1 MAHMAQD
8 SSLHEALRR
17 ISARD
22 MLVVPSTSGEL
33 VGKLVDFA
41 KLNPEKAALYE
52 EQTREALEM
61 AYGYAPDD
69 EDERKPFVYSDGVAV
84 IPVHGTLINRFN
96 GSWGY
101 VTGYNYIRRMLNL
114 ALDDDDVDLIVFDVD
129 SPGGEAAGCFELSRE
144 IMASRRVKPSLA
156 VVDSTAASG
165 GMAIACCATQM
176 YAIPSAR
183 IGSIGVYRMHVSYQG
198 MFEDAGIEIT
208 FAAAGAHKVDGNPY
222 QKLPKEV
229 LDDWEKAAGRTWD
242 DFIALVAEAR
252 DMEPDAVRATEAQI
266 YRADDALALGLIDAV
281 KTPTEA
287 VSAFLAEL
295 ADGEPSDDDEDG
307 EVGMADAKPKSEVTS
322 GLSAADLE
330 RIGTM
335 IAQGVGTAVAGLQR
349 SQAIKDHA
357 AAKGQVALGAKLAA
371 NAAISAE
378 DAIGMI
384 DDAAATVSAAAPK
397 KPKKQ
402 KVAAADDEGDEEGDE
417 DDAEESEEGDE
428 DEADEGDE
436 DEADEAQQAADAARK
451 KRIKA
456 KGGTSAK
463 AKAKKRGDNVN
474 HFDNAMGASD
484 HPNVGAGAGKG
495 KLTGD
500 AALSAS
506 ILADHHKMT
515 GNAWSGKTKQ

>member
-1 MAHMAQD
+1 MSMMAQD

-22 MLVVPSTSGEL
+22 MLVVPATCGDL

-41 KLNPEKAALYE
+41 KLNPEKAAEYE
-52 EQTREALEM
+52 DQTREVLEM

-96 GSWGY
+96 GSWGF
-101 VTGYNYIRRMLNL
+101 VTGYNYIRRMMNL
-114 ALDDDDVDLIVFDVD
+114 ALDDDDVELIVFDVD

-183 IGSIGVYRMHVSYQG
+183 IGSIGVYRMHVSYEG
-198 MFEDAGIEIT
+198 MFKDAGIEIT

-252 DMEPDAVRATEAQI
+252 DLTPDAVRATEAQI
-266 YRADDALALGLIDAV
+266 YRADDALDLGLIDAV

-295 ADGEPSDDDEDG
+295 ADGEPSSDDDG
-307 EVGMADAKPKSEVTS
+307 EVQMADAKTKPEVTS
-322 GLSAADLE
+322 GLTAADLE
-330 RIGTM
+330 KISSM
-335 IAQGVGTAVAGLQR
+335 ITSGITTAVGGLQR
-349 SQAIKDHA
+349 VQAIKDHA
-357 AAKGQVALGAKLAA
+357 ASKGQVALGAKLAA

-397 KPKKQ
+397 KPKRQ
-402 KVAAADDEGDEEGDE
+402 QAAAADDEDADGDDEESDE
-417 DDAEESEEGDE
+417 DDAEAD
-428 DEADEGDE
+428 DADEGDE
-436 DEADEAQQAADAARK
+436 DETEDDGGEAAAEAARK
-451 KRIKA
+451 QRIKA
-456 KGGTSAK
+456 KKGGAK
-463 AKAKKRGDNVN
+463 AKAKKGGDRAN
-474 HFDNAMGASD
+474 HFHNAMANSD
-484 HPNVGAGAGKG
+484 HPNVGGGAGKG

-500 AALSAS
+500 AAISAS
-506 ILADHHKMT
+506 ILADHNRMT
-515 GNAWSGKTKQ
+515 GAAWSGKTKQ